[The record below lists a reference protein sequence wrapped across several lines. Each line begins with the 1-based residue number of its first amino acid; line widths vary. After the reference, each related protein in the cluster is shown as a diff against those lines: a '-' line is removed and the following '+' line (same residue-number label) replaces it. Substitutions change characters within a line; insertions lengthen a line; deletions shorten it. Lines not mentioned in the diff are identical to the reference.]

1 MRLNAKC
8 GARGLLIAAVASWA
22 GLAAAQYPLFLPVDG
37 ERPAGVDAS
46 DRLVRVDH
54 DLLKRW
60 REGVDRMVLNVEDD
74 LALEAAVDGARR
86 TPWGYSLSGVIAV
99 PGPNGERRGTGKL
112 TLVIHDEA
120 VGGTIWTPTGSWEL
134 EPTSGD
140 IQTLRPVPAMAIQGA
155 PPVAVEIKPPEVA
168 TAALGGD
175 DGSEIDVLIL
185 WTPGVAAVART
196 EARLNIALELAVETT
211 NDAYD
216 WSGVAMQLNVVGM
229 EEVDYETSGTGG
241 VDLDR
246 LRNPNDGF
254 MDDIHAR
261 RDALGADLVALFVED
276 SNVGGVAYLD
286 SGLNVNSAS
295 AGFSVVLY
303 DQSAYHRSIAFAHE
317 LGHNMG
323 LAHDLHVARKGDGV
337 FDYSHGYVNR
347 HAFEAGAE
355 DGSCWYSIMAYRN
368 RCEDAG
374 LDGVGAPY
382 FATPHRNY
390 SSGAEGD
397 GDGVPFGV
405 PKSSDVEG
413 EDGPADAAL
422 TLTRTRLTVANFRAE
437 RTDDAN
443 TQDEATPIAANG
455 TVIGDFEDRE
465 DEDFF
470 RIEVPEAGTLR
481 VAVSSY
487 LPFRCS
493 LLTESGDELA
503 AHVADRTQGE
513 SRRRGLCEAEVAAGV
528 YWVRVAVGSL
538 SPNVDFGDG
547 GFPYTLSSTF
557 DPATTEDHGDTV
569 AMATELTLPA
579 TVSANL
585 ASATDTDVFRLVLP
599 MPTAIRITTTGDT
612 DTYGV
617 LTEQEPDD
625 SAAFRIADDD
635 SGIGANFLL
644 RAKAPAGR
652 YALAV
657 SSGGGSGDY
666 VLEVA
671 VDAAGDDHAD
681 VAANATRIDPRM
693 DLDGELEVPFDLD
706 YFRIDVPRAGHLWL
720 RTRGGT
726 DTMGEL
732 FAASGESLADN
743 DDGYVWPNFDLGAD
757 LAPGAYLLRVSGWE
771 ASTGAYQLRTRYFP
785 DDGAMPLFPAEA
797 GLRLGDAGDG
807 QAGFARLINRSAGP
821 ATVSIRARDDA
832 GEALDPVELKIDAG
846 RVVHF
851 NSESL
856 ASGDVTG
863 LSAGLGPAATDLRLT
878 LETEQQVEAL
888 AYVRTEDGFVTTM
901 HERAPQ
907 IGQGQDAWYRVAF
920 FNPGRNRNQRSLL
933 RVVNPARGTV
943 RVVVE
948 GTDDAG
954 RAGAGEV
961 EFTIAGRGARVL
973 SSAEL
978 EAGGEGLSGR
988 LGTGDGKWELR
999 VAGFGPSA
1007 QSDPDPVSPL
1017 RVMSLLAS
1025 ATGHVANLS
1034 KLPALATGRI
1044 DVPLFIAA
1052 EHPTQ
1057 QGFARVINESDAS
1070 GTVTIHAVDDAGE
1083 RFGPVAL
1090 ELGAGQR
1097 IHFNSDHLEGGNADL
1112 GWAEGIGDG
1121 EGHWRLELTSSL
1133 TLTVLAYVRT
1143 QDGFVT
1149 SVGESVARAAD
1160 GSYQVVF
1167 FNPGRNRNQES
1178 ALRLVNAGATAAEV
1192 TIEATD
1198 DAGAPAPGGT
1208 VTLNLPAG
1216 TAARLTAAMLEA
1228 GDPSFNGAFGA
1239 GSGKWRLAVR
1249 ASEPITVMSLLEN
1262 PTGHLT
1268 NLSSRTAAATPAP

>member
-1 MRLNAKC
+1 MRLGTGSVRA
-8 GARGLLIAAVASWA
+8 LLIAAVASWA
-22 GLAAAQYPLFLPVDG
+22 SLAAAQSPLFLPVDG
-37 ERPAGVDAS
+37 ERPAGVDA
-46 DRLVRVDH
+46 DERLVRVDH

-60 REGVDRMVLNVEDD
+60 REGVDRMVLNVEDGLD
-74 LALEAAVDGARR
+74 LEAAVDGARR
-86 TPWGYSLSGVIAV
+86 TPWGYSLSAEIAV
-99 PGPNGERRGTGKL
+99 PRPNGGRGTGKL
-112 TLVIHDEA
+112 TLVIHDET
-120 VGGTIWTPTGSWEL
+120 VGGTIWTPAGSWEL
-134 EPTSGD
+134 EPVSGD
-140 IQTLRPVPAMAIQGA
+140 IHALRPVPAMAIQGA
-155 PPVAVEIKPPEVA
+155 QPVAVETKPPEVA

-185 WTPGVAAVART
+185 WTPGVAALAGT

-246 LRNPNDGF
+246 LRDPNDGF
-254 MDDIHAR
+254 MDGIHAR

-303 DQSAYHRSIAFAHE
+303 AQSAYHRSTAFAHE

-355 DGSCWYSIMAYRN
+355 DGSCWYSIMAYRT

-390 SSGAEGD
+390 SSGADGD

-413 EDGPADAAL
+413 ADGPADAAL

-443 TQDEATPIAANG
+443 TQDGATSIAANG
-455 TVIGDFEDRE
+455 AVIGDFEDRE

-493 LLTESGDELA
+493 LLSESGDELA

-528 YWVRVAVGSL
+528 YWVRVAIGSL

-569 AMATELTLPA
+569 AAATELTLPA

-585 ASATDTDVFRLVLP
+585 ASATDTDVFSFVLP
-599 MPTAIRITTTGDT
+599 TPTAIRITTTGDA

-617 LTEQEPDD
+617 LTEQEPEDG
-625 SAAFRIADDD
+625 SAFRLADDD
-635 SGIGANFLL
+635 SGVGANFLL

-732 FAASGESLADN
+732 FTAGGESLADN
-743 DDGYVWPNFDLGAD
+743 DDGYQWPNFYLGAD

-771 ASTGAYQLRTRYFP
+771 ASTGEYQLRTRYLP

-807 QAGFARLINRSAGP
+807 QAGFARLINRGAVP
-821 ATVSIRARDDA
+821 ATVAIRARDDA
-832 GEALDPVELKIDAG
+832 GGTLDPVELKLDAG

-851 NSESL
+851 NSETL
-856 ASGDVTG
+856 ASGDVSG

-888 AYVRTEDGFVTTM
+888 AYVRTDDGFVTTM

-933 RVVNPARGTV
+933 RVVNPAAGTV

-948 GTDDAG
+948 GTDDAA
-954 RAGAGEV
+954 RSGAQDV
-961 EFTIAGRGARVL
+961 EFTIPGRGARVL
-973 SSAEL
+973 SAAEL
-978 EAGGEGLSGR
+978 EAGGDGLSGR

-1034 KLPALATGRI
+1034 KLPAPAAGRI
-1044 DVPLFIAA
+1044 DLPLFIADG
-1052 EHPTQ
+1052 HPTQ
-1057 QGFARVINESDAS
+1057 QGFVRIINESEIDGS
-1070 GTVTIHAVDDAGE
+1070 VTIHAVDDAGE

-1097 IHFNSDHLEGGNADL
+1097 IHFNSNHLEGGNAEL

-1121 EGHWRLELTSSL
+1121 EGHWRLELTTSL
-1133 TLTVLAYVRT
+1133 SLTVLAYVRT
-1143 QDGFVT
+1143 EDGFVT
-1149 SVGESVARAAD
+1149 SVGDSVPQTRD

-1198 DAGAPAPGGT
+1198 DQGAPAPGGT

-1216 TAARLTAAMLEA
+1216 TAQRLTAAMLEA
-1228 GDPSFNGAFGA
+1228 GDASFDGALGA